1 MIQYFWLHILEEVF
15 VMTKILCMDNS
26 DTIRKIVK
34 DCVLDLGFTFYEAED
49 GRTGLELATTIEEL
63 KMIILDWNMP
73 VQSGR
78 ETLRLIRANNRFDN
92 VIVLALIKIEN
103 KDQVMEAIDLGATNY
118 MLKPFSVNSLQ
129 DKIKELINDAV

>member
-1 MIQYFWLHILEEVF
+1 
-15 VMTKILCMDNS
+15 MTNILCMDNS
-26 DTIRKIVK
+26 DTIRKIVQ

-49 GRTGLELATTIEEL
+49 GKKGLELATAIDDL

-78 ETLRLIRANNRFDN
+78 ETLRLIRENDQFKD
-92 VIVLALIKIEN
+92 VLILTLIKIEN
-103 KDQVMEAIDLGATNY
+103 KDQVMEAIDMGATNY

-129 DKIKELINDAV
+129 NKIEEIINDAV